1 MSNPTTDDFKYFFNT
16 KTWIDNV
23 PAMIERFNYVT
34 KKYPELIKF
43 AEFFNKTYY
52 NATANAFNDPSTRD
66 EVPIKN
72 AAGQY
77 YANKNISTARFFS
90 SRQIDYQDNYYYCYV
105 LTKTI
110 EYLYTY
116 KDSDYVVNRYIYY
129 AKIDKKSIK
138 QVDKAYNDLQKMF
151 KPLPEARIRAPS
163 PSSSRRIRTNVGIEP
178 QGEETDIFFSLHPE
192 NRIRSSSIDRKNIKY
207 SSIDVCNPDCD
218 DQSDKGCCKKV
229 MDAFN
234 TIARNFT
241 PKQKTVKLKKEGGK
255 TRNKNKK
262 HYSRRCKNRKNKKSC
277 KKPHK

>member
-1 MSNPTTDDFKYFFNT
+1 
-16 KTWIDNV
+16 
-23 PAMIERFNYVT
+23 
-34 KKYPELIKF
+34 
-43 AEFFNKTYY
+43 
-52 NATANAFNDPSTRD
+52 
-66 EVPIKN
+66 
-72 AAGQY
+72 
-77 YANKNISTARFFS
+77 
-90 SRQIDYQDNYYYCYV
+90 
-105 LTKTI
+105 
-110 EYLYTY
+110 
-116 KDSDYVVNRYIYY
+116 
-129 AKIDKKSIK
+129 
-138 QVDKAYNDLQKMF
+138 MF

-277 KKPHK
+277 KNHK